1 MSNIYNFA
9 SQISQGNVADERIRA
24 VNRQIDAQNA
34 LARDNFN
41 SLRQTEKE
49 NKAVAEQNVNEK
61 EVEDRADE
69 GQEGS
74 KVLSSVN
81 DLVASRNKG
90 KEAVPDEA
98 ETSPSDVDTST
109 APQSEGGNQEPL
121 EETTN
126 ETGELN
132 TSPSEPV
139 EISPE
144 QLDSIAESGTLK
156 DTRFPETSR
165 LLGDGEFEL
174 RPEKVDFD
182 SDRLFTT
189 EGAMGLDTGRIL
201 PSGESGT
208 RYVVRAYPVN
218 EGNPV
223 RDSPL
228 LNPIEENVRPPAST
242 SEDLV
247 SNLARSAGAT
257 EEVAETAGKAG
268 NLVSRGLKAIGTE
281 GGVLGTGLSGALK
294 GATIL
299 TGGYD
304 AVKDIADP
312 KSFGKLDTGDKVSN
326 IAGIVSGGLET
337 AGLAATATGLGAPV
351 GAVLEGLGL
360 LSGAVGLGA
369 GLIGDITGEKKQQ
382 TAVSKMPTIAPQAKA
397 PQQQKVSFQ
406 SAFQGGQLVQ

>member
-41 SLRQTEKE
+41 SLRQSEKE
-49 NKAVAEQNVNEK
+49 NKAVAEQNLSQS

-81 DLVASRNKG
+81 DLIASRNKG

-98 ETSPSDVDTST
+98 EKSPDEVDSST
-109 APQSEGGNQEPL
+109 APQSDGGNQEPL

-144 QLDSIAESGTLK
+144 QVDSIAETGTLK
-156 DTRFPETSR
+156 DPRFPETSR

-189 EGAMGLDTGRIL
+189 EGSMGLDTGRIL
-201 PSGESGT
+201 PSGESGA

-218 EGNPV
+218 EGNPM
-223 RDSPL
+223 RSSNL
-228 LNPIEENVRPPAST
+228 LNPIENNVEAPAAT

-247 SNLARSAGAT
+247 SNLARSAGASD
-257 EEVAETAGKAG
+257 EVAGKAG

-281 GGVLGTGLSGALK
+281 GGVLGEGLSGALK

-312 KSFGKLDTGDKVSN
+312 KSFSKLDPGQKVSN